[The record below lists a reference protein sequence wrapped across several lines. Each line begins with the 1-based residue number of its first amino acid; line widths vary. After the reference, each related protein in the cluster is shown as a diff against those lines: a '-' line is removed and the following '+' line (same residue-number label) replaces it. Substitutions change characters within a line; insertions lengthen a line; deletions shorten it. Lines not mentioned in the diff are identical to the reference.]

1 MPDTNLSSA
10 QPESEQ
16 SQPVDSITP
25 RFVVGRGGTRLIS
38 INALI
43 ERVVDTFNLEHG
55 VSSDALRDADTPA
68 RRLRLILDTANYV
81 FAVESVYLSDAE
93 KAYIVERAYSD
104 LFGYGPLDPFFL
116 DPRVTTISIKGA
128 RSLAVRYG
136 HGELVNLGQ
145 IFDDDDHLQRMIT
158 RLLLDAET
166 NYPDEIS
173 GNIAGVEVG
182 LLVGERPVSI
192 HLFTPP
198 LTTEINADL
207 RVHPRI
213 APTLNDLI
221 DAGCMTE
228 DAAELI
234 VQIANSGYGFVIV
247 GEPET
252 GKTTLLNAIAQI
264 LPQPERLIAVERARE
279 LRLPPGAVYLVA
291 RYHSG
296 EQKAIT
302 FADQI
307 QAALEEKPAT
317 LLLDEVRGD
326 DPRCIAPLLE
336 HEYTPRQIW
345 AVRGVPDAKRL
356 QSAMGMLARRAA
368 YGAGERLVHALYERL
383 PFVITVAR
391 IRDQLQLF
399 SIAEWQS
406 RVDTDYPDYVMLMR
420 YQDGAARRTD
430 ATPARWL
437 N

>member
-1 MPDTNLSSA
+1 MSDTNPSSA
-10 QPESEQ
+10 QPEPEQ
-16 SQPVDSITP
+16 SPPTDSTTP

-55 VSSDALRDADTPA
+55 DSSTALRDADTPA
-68 RRLRLILDTANYV
+68 RRLRLILDTASYV
-81 FAVESVYLSDAE
+81 FAVESVHLSDAE
-93 KAYIVERAYSD
+93 KAHIVERAYSD

-145 IFDDDDHLQRMIT
+145 IFDDEEHLQRMIT

-166 NYPDEIS
+166 DYPNEIS
-173 GNIAGVEVG
+173 GDMGSVEVG
-182 LLVGERPVSI
+182 LVVGERPVSI

-207 RVHPRI
+207 RIHPRI
-213 APTLNDLI
+213 APTLSDLTR
-221 DAGCMTE
+221 AGCMTE

-234 VQIANSGYGFVIV
+234 AQIANSGYGFVIV

-264 LPQPERLIAVERARE
+264 LPQPERMIAVERARE
-279 LRLPPGAVYLVA
+279 LRLPQGAVCRA
-291 RYHSG
+291 ACSRSG
-296 EQKAIT
+296 EREAVT

-307 QAALEEKPAT
+307 RAALEENPAT

-326 DPRCIAPLLE
+326 DPRCIAPLLDQE
-336 HEYTPRQIW
+336 NTPRQIW
-345 AVRGVPDAKRL
+345 VVRGVPDAKRL

-383 PFVITVAR
+383 PFIITVAR
-391 IRDQLQLF
+391 IREQLQLF

-430 ATPARWL
+430 AALARWL